1 MLLKET
7 PDHFYINDKMVSY
20 RRKDAVSFIAFKEGF
35 VVYSTAGVEGSEAPI
50 RAEYGHVALGFAWLL
65 KIKKDSGIDLT
76 EEEEKDWDF
85 YKKHLKIIG
94 TMGSSAKEL
103 AHEFLSGN
111 RGPYNYSPTESML
124 KGRIWR
130 GTGIELEDNVEM
142 PEDPNDEV
150 YKEPLKDKVVS
161 FWSLY
166 SPNEIKPFLG
176 VVSEMIESLGEDPED
191 FYYEFGN
198 SFYPYSSIAKGS
210 KSKTDFNK
218 KYHVGS
224 SVYTYSDFER
234 LRIEMHTGGPIKGK
248 RAKEILCR
256 IMNKEF
262 IESNPELK
270 GFIPPDCSGV
280 NDDDEQAYKSM
291 KRSGWRDFAGPEV
304 ERGLAPTKEL
314 LRRKYGG
321 GEAKRQIKSFLQG
334 TGPEPVTSTALEPGN
349 TAGMKGRTLGG
360 FRGRTQKE
368 IDAAWDDF
376 MRKREQTSPE
386 QVSFK
391 EWLSFLESFFFEGLE
406 LLKED
411 PNEVS
416 RNPITGR
423 PKLKAIDSFAVTFIL
438 FKDYSV
444 YAPTVKGAFHD
455 DLCRWLAF
463 KVIANSYPGGKEH
476 LTNFE
481 KANPWTGAAREVGRM
496 GPGTIK
502 TIRKVTDELEWTD
515 GRSSLLR
522 VNPEVILGR
531 LWLDHRV
538 VSFWNYWPY
547 VTKASERILQFV
559 SMFDDPSK
567 FEYDIRNMPAT
578 YEDIEKKKPVP
589 SSRSVE
595 A

>member
-1 MLLKET
+1 MKLNES
-7 PDHFYINDKMVSY
+7 PDNFYINNERVGY
-20 RRKDAVSFIAFKEGF
+20 TREDAVSFIAFTEGY
-35 VVYSTAGVEGSEAPI
+35 VVYSTAGVEGA
-50 RAEYGHVALGFAWLL
+50 RANSSNSGHVALAEAWAL
-65 KIKKDSGIDLT
+65 KLRQENNISLDEDQ
-76 EEEEKDWDF
+76 EDAWEF
-85 YKKHLKIIG
+85 YKDHLKTIG
-94 TMGSSAKEL
+94 QMGPAAKSL
-103 AHEFLSGN
+103 AKDFLSGDK
-111 RGPYNYSPTESML
+111 SPWSYDASELML
-124 KGRIWR
+124 KGRLWR
-130 GTGIELEDNVEM
+130 GTGITAHNAPEM
-142 PEDPNDEV
+142 PEEGEEV
-150 YKEPLKDKVVS
+150 YEEPLTDKVVS
-161 FWSLY
+161 FWGLY
-166 SPNEIKPFLG
+166 SPEQLKPSLGLITKLIKA
-176 VVSEMIESLGEDPED
+176 LGEDPEE
-191 FYYEFGN
+191 FYFQLGN
-198 SFYPYSSIAKGS
+198 SFYPYSSVSAGVE
-210 KSKTDFNK
+210 SKTDFDK
-218 KYHVGS
+218 EYKVGS
-224 SVYTYSDFER
+224 SMYTYSDFEK
-234 LRIEMHTGGPIKGK
+234 LRTAMHSAGATLEGK
-248 RAKEILCR
+248 RAKETLCR
-256 IMNKEF
+256 IFTQEF
-262 IESNPELK
+262 VEENPELR
-270 GFIPPDCSGV
+270 GFLPSSDCIDITYQGAKKDGLYSV
-280 NDDDEQAYKSM
+280 K
-291 KRSGWRDFAGPEV
+291 PEI
-304 ERGLAPTKEL
+304 ERGLAPTREL

-321 GEAKRQIKSFLQG
+321 AAAKGQIKGFMQG
-334 TGPEPVTSTALEPGN
+334 RGTEPVLPTTSEPGQ
-349 TAGMKGRTLGG
+349 TAGMRGRTLGG

-386 QVSFK
+386 QISFK

-455 DLCRWLAF
+455 DLCHWLAF
-463 KVIANSYPGGKEH
+463 KVIANSYPGGEEH